1 MRDKCGI
8 LEFYL
13 TDRKECFCSEQVS
26 AILYLLR
33 GGKTLEHSEEY
44 CDQIKMCSRHH
55 AQSILRSFLDG
66 THDKL
71 ERLSGLI

>member
-26 AILYLLR
+26 AMLYLLR

-44 CDQIKMCSRHH
+44 CDQIKMCSGHQP
-55 AQSILRSFLDG
+55 QSSLRSFLDG
-66 THDKL
+66 SHYILEKL
-71 ERLSGLI
+71 NGFI